1 MGIAQAEEKLAIID
15 SVERGDVMLKD
26 VWLALPEGKTTYD
39 TKHTT
44 NYTAKKGVIW
54 ELRHDGEEYF
64 TYYAED
70 EEGLWYVLESMQKSS
85 PRMWYVKADELGNP
99 LRKYLHLVFP
109 ETQLVIPT
117 TVIDSTS

>member
-1 MGIAQAEEKLAIID
+1 MAIID

-26 VWLALPEGKTTYD
+26 VWLALPGGEETTYGA
-39 TKHTT
+39 TSTMT
-44 NYTAKKGVIW
+44 YTAKRGAIW
-54 ELRHDGEEYF
+54 EMRHDGEEYF

-99 LRKYLHLVFP
+99 LRKYLQLVFP

>member
-1 MGIAQAEEKLAIID
+1 VGIAQAEEKLAIID

-70 EEGLWYVLESMQKSS
+70 EDGLWYVLESIQKS
-85 PRMWYVKADELGNP
+85 PRRWYVKADEQGNP
-99 LRKYLHLVFP
+99 LRKYLQQVFP
-109 ETQLVIPT
+109 ETQLIIPT
-117 TVIDSTS
+117 VTDSTS